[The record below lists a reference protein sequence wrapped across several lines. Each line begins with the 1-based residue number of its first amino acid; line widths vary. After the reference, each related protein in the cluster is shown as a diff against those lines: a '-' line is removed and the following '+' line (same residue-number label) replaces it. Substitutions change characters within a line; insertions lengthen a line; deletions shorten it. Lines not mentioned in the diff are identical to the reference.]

1 MLFRSMNANITKVQ
15 PLIEKAFV
23 EAIDQLTKEES
34 ANLVSDFYVQVDAE
48 TGELQIYD
56 DAERLM
62 NKVVIFDCVNSPEEE
77 DAFNKK
83 VAAAIKAVLTIL
95 STKNAFDST
104 RLVKPFSVSLTDEDF
119 VVIEELLFIDDD
131 MLLLDD
137 PLIKD
142 LDTDLDNFLAN
153 LLADV
158 E

>member
-1 MLFRSMNANITKVQ
+1 MNANITKVQ

-34 ANLVSDFYVQVDAE
+34 ANLVRDFYVQVDAE

-62 NKVVIFDCVNSPEEE
+62 NKVVIFDWVNSPEEE

-137 PLIKD
+137 PLLKD
-142 LDTDLDNFLAN
+142 LDTELDNFLAN

>member
-1 MLFRSMNANITKVQ
+1 MNANITKVQ
-15 PLIEKAFV
+15 ALIENAFV
-23 EAIDQLTKEES
+23 TAIDKLTKEES

-56 DAERLM
+56 DTERLI
-62 NKVVIFDCVNSPEEE
+62 NKEVIFHWVNSPEEE
-77 DAFNKK
+77 NVFNKK
-83 VAAAIKAVLTIL
+83 VSAAIKAALTIL
-95 STKNAFDST
+95 STKKTFDT
-104 RLVKPFSVSLTDEDF
+104 PRLVKPFSVSLTDEDF

-137 PLIKD
+137 PLLKD
-142 LDTDLDNFLAN
+142 LDADLDKFLAD

>member
-1 MLFRSMNANITKVQ
+1 MNANMTKVQ
-15 PLIEKAFV
+15 ALIENAFV
-23 EAIDQLTKEES
+23 TAIDKLTKEES

-56 DAERLM
+56 DAERLI
-62 NKVVIFDCVNSPEEE
+62 NKVVIFDWVNSPEEE
-77 DAFNKK
+77 ATFNKK
-83 VAAAIKAVLTIL
+83 VAATIKAVLTVL
-95 STKNAFDST
+95 STKKVFDSQ

-119 VVIEELLFIDDD
+119 VVIEELLFIDED

-137 PLIKD
+137 PLLKD
-142 LDTDLDNFLAN
+142 LDADLDKFLAD

>member
-1 MLFRSMNANITKVQ
+1 MNANITKVQ

-23 EAIDQLTKEES
+23 EAIDKLTKEES
-34 ANLVSDFYVQVDAE
+34 ASLVSDFYVQVDAE
-48 TGELQIYD
+48 TCELQIYD
-56 DAERLM
+56 DEEQLI
-62 NKVVIFDCVNSPEEE
+62 NKVVIFDWVNSPEEE
-77 DAFNKK
+77 NAFNKK

-95 STKNAFDST
+95 STKNAFDSA
-104 RLVKPFSVSLTDEDF
+104 RLVKPFSISLTDEDF

-137 PLIKD
+137 PLLKD
-142 LDTDLDNFLAN
+142 LDADLDNFLAK

>member
-1 MLFRSMNANITKVQ
+1 MNANITKVQ

-23 EAIDQLTKEES
+23 ETIDQLSKEES

-62 NKVVIFDCVNSPEEE
+62 NKVVIFDWVNSPEEE

-137 PLIKD
+137 PLLKD

>member
-1 MLFRSMNANITKVQ
+1 MTKVQ
-15 PLIEKAFV
+15 VLIEKAFV
-23 EAIDQLTKEES
+23 EAIDKLTKDEA

-56 DAERLM
+56 DAEQLV
-62 NKVVIFDCVNSPEEE
+62 NKVVIFDWVNSSEEE
-77 DAFNKK
+77 TVFNKK

-95 STKNAFDST
+95 STKNAFDSP
-104 RLVKPFSVSLTDEDF
+104 RLLKPFSVSLTDEDF
-119 VVIEELLFIDDD
+119 VVIDELIFIDDD

-137 PLIKD
+137 PLLKD
-142 LDTDLDNFLAN
+142 LDVDLDNFLAN

>member
-1 MLFRSMNANITKVQ
+1 MNANITKVQ

-23 EAIDQLTKEES
+23 ETIDQLTKEES

-48 TGELQIYD
+48 TGELQIYN

-62 NKVVIFDCVNSPEEE
+62 NKVVIFDWVNSPEEE

-137 PLIKD
+137 PLLKD

>member
-1 MLFRSMNANITKVQ
+1 MTKVQ
-15 PLIEKAFV
+15 VLIEKAFV
-23 EAIDQLTKEES
+23 EAIDKLTKDEA

-56 DAERLM
+56 DAEQLV
-62 NKVVIFDCVNSPEEE
+62 NKVVIFDWVNSSEEE
-77 DAFNKK
+77 TVFNKK

-95 STKNAFDST
+95 STKNAFDSPH
-104 RLVKPFSVSLTDEDF
+104 LLKPFSVSLTDEDF
-119 VVIEELLFIDDD
+119 VVIDELIFIDDD

-137 PLIKD
+137 PLLKD
-142 LDTDLDNFLAN
+142 LDVDLDNFLAN

>member
-1 MLFRSMNANITKVQ
+1 MTKVQ
-15 PLIEKAFV
+15 ALIENAFV
-23 EAIDQLTKEES
+23 TAIDKLTKEES

-56 DAERLM
+56 DTERLI
-62 NKVVIFDCVNSPEEE
+62 NKVVIFDWVNSPEEE
-77 DAFNKK
+77 AVFNKK
-83 VAAAIKAVLTIL
+83 VAATLKAVLTVL
-95 STKNAFDST
+95 STKKAFDSQ

-119 VVIEELLFIDDD
+119 VVIEELLFIDED

-137 PLIKD
+137 PLLKD
-142 LDTDLDNFLAN
+142 LDADLDKFLAD

>member
-1 MLFRSMNANITKVQ
+1 MTKVQ
-15 PLIEKAFV
+15 ALIENAFV
-23 EAIDQLTKEES
+23 TAIDKLTKEES

-56 DAERLM
+56 DTERLI
-62 NKVVIFDCVNSPEEE
+62 NKVVIFDWVNSPEEE
-77 DAFNKK
+77 AVFNKK
-83 VAAAIKAVLTIL
+83 VAATIKAVLTVL
-95 STKNAFDST
+95 STKKAFDSQ

-119 VVIEELLFIDDD
+119 VVIEELLYIDED

-137 PLIKD
+137 PLLKD
-142 LDTDLDNFLAN
+142 LDADLDKFLAD

>member
-1 MLFRSMNANITKVQ
+1 MNANITKVQ

-23 EAIDQLTKEES
+23 ETIDQLTKEES

-62 NKVVIFDCVNSPEEE
+62 NKVVIFDWVNSPEEE

-119 VVIEELLFIDDD
+119 VVIEELLFTDDD

-137 PLIKD
+137 PLLKD
-142 LDTDLDNFLAN
+142 LDADLDNFLDN

>member
-1 MLFRSMNANITKVQ
+1 MTKVQ
-15 PLIEKAFV
+15 VLIEKAFV
-23 EAIDQLTKEES
+23 EAIDKLTKDEA

-56 DAERLM
+56 DTEQLV
-62 NKVVIFDCVNSPEEE
+62 NKVVIFDWVNSSEEE
-77 DAFNKK
+77 TVFNKK

-95 STKNAFDST
+95 STKNAFDSP
-104 RLVKPFSVSLTDEDF
+104 RLLKPFSVSLTDEDF
-119 VVIEELLFIDDD
+119 VVIDELIFIDDD

-137 PLIKD
+137 PLLKD
-142 LDTDLDNFLAN
+142 LDADLDNFLAN